1 MNLNYSKRFVV
12 IAVLFV
18 VCLITSNF
26 FVPRLWHV
34 VGDLHLTAAVLIFPI
49 SYILNDCITEVYG
62 FKKAQFII
70 WMGFGLSAFVAI
82 ASALACSLPLPLNGT
97 DGTAQSFNKVFGQVP
112 ITVIGSLAAFLVGST
127 VNAFIVSK
135 MKVTTKGKGFGWRA
149 ILSTIGGETI
159 DSAIFFPI
167 AFGGV
172 VASGG
177 MTWGSLGLMAL
188 TQILVKTGYE
198 VIILPVTTLVVKH
211 LKKVEGIDTYDTDEK
226 YNPFKI

>member
-1 MNLNYSKRFVV
+1 MNNNFSKRFVV

-34 VGDLHLTAAVLIFPI
+34 FGDLHLTAAVLIFPI

-62 FKKAQFII
+62 FKKAQLII
-70 WMGFGLSAFVAI
+70 WMGFGVSTFI
-82 ASALACSLPLPLNGT
+82 ALMSALACALPLPTNGT
-97 DGTAQSFNKVFGQVP
+97 TSTAESFNKVFAQVP
-112 ITVIGSLAAFLVGST
+112 VTVIASLAAFLVGST
-127 VNAFIVSK
+127 VNALIVSK
-135 MKVTTKGKGFGWRA
+135 MKVATKGKGFGWRA

-172 VASGG
+172 VASSG
-177 MTWGSLGLMAL
+177 MTWGELGIMAL

-198 VIILPVTTLVVKH
+198 VVILPVTTLIVNH
-211 LKKVEGIDTYDTDEK
+211 LKKSEGIDTYDTNEK